1 MSNTSAHFTSI
12 DYEHDKTK
20 LLSEQGTK
28 DSTYRMSTTICLE
41 PASAPTSSS
50 AAGSNSE
57 LIVGNVSASLQ
68 NMPPHRIFNP
78 ETYCDLC
85 NKEFCNKYFFM
96 THKANKHGVYTE
108 TSNAANSSS
117 KTTFSTGVINTT
129 TKSVNSGNVDTPF
142 TLENNGDAT
151 TTEGDFACLLGNR
164 SCQTVHLL
172 GLHKSYFHPDPSHNY
187 GGGGKQ
193 DSENYGTSVFSV
205 TQEESNR
212 SSRRRGEGACEG
224 DLANSEDGG
233 EVDEQGFHAEHD
245 ESEEIEASGDT
256 TSDYDD
262 LRRLQ
267 TMIMELNQTSS
278 ANIAGNPPPSRS
290 YCTICHK
297 ELCNKYFMRI
307 HMLKVHGI
315 SIESSTGLGGVP
327 CDICNKELCSKYF
340 LKVHRQNTHG
350 VVD

>member
-1 MSNTSAHFTSI
+1 MLNMTSPKVKKNITI
-12 DYEHDKTK
+12 VN
-20 LLSEQGTK
+20 LL
-28 DSTYRMSTTICLE
+28 TIGVE
-41 PASAPTSSS
+41 
-50 AAGSNSE
+50 
-57 LIVGNVSASLQ
+57 
-68 NMPPHRIFNP
+68 
-78 ETYCDLC
+78 
-85 NKEFCNKYFFM
+85 KYSFI
-96 THKANKHGVYTE
+96 A
-108 TSNAANSSS
+108 
-117 KTTFSTGVINTT
+117 
-129 TKSVNSGNVDTPF
+129 
-142 TLENNGDAT
+142 
-151 TTEGDFACLLGNR
+151 
-164 SCQTVHLL
+164 
-172 GLHKSYFHPDPSHNY
+172 
-187 GGGGKQ
+187 
-193 DSENYGTSVFSV
+193 
-205 TQEESNR
+205 
-212 SSRRRGEGACEG
+212 
-224 DLANSEDGG
+224 
-233 EVDEQGFHAEHD
+233 
-245 ESEEIEASGDT
+245 EIEASGDT